1 MRRLMRTSRKRLA
14 LLVVGMAAVLV
25 VGGASGSPTVTIG
38 QTDPEAAIGSGTAAW
53 FVQTGD
59 ASGTEF
65 VVPPGNWNITGWSTY
80 AIGSGPQSMSMMI
93 FRPAGLGHYTVVGAS
108 EVESLTP
115 GSLNSFAD
123 VNFAVQ
129 GGDRLG
135 LYDPNGTA
143 IVASATGA
151 GGDAL
156 SFGISATRP
165 AVGALLTPLG
175 SPNNG
180 VRLNISAELS
190 PRDSAA
196 PVTTIS
202 LSPAVPNG
210 NNGWYTGPVGVSVS
224 AADDGGS
231 GVAETRCVLDPATPP
246 SAFGDIPAGCSYL
259 GAGAYVAGD
268 GQRRVYAASADNAGG
283 GETPV
288 NASLQIDGTP
298 PTVTCASPT
307 PTFQPGSAGGTVDAT
322 VSDKGS
328 GPVSASVSAVVSA
341 TTPGANTVELGGE
354 DEAGNTTTVTCPY
367 LVGYVFS
374 GFAAPLPKTTVK
386 SGSTMPLKFQLQDGT
401 GQPISDADA
410 QSLVSPSC
418 KIAII
423 LVNPAGSV
431 PGCPSYDPT
440 TKTFQLNLKTT
451 AAMKGANGVSVTVT
465 FGATVVTSG
474 DVEHFTVR

>member
-1 MRRLMRTSRKRLA
+1 M
-14 LLVVGMAAVLV
+14 
-25 VGGASGSPTVTIG
+25 
-38 QTDPEAAIGSGTAAW
+38 
-53 FVQTGD
+53 
-59 ASGTEF
+59 
-65 VVPPGNWNITGWSTY
+65 
-80 AIGSGPQSMSMMI
+80 
-93 FRPAGLGHYTVVGAS
+93 
-108 EVESLTP
+108 
-115 GSLNSFAD
+115 
-123 VNFAVQ
+123 
-129 GGDRLG
+129 
-135 LYDPNGTA
+135 
-143 IVASATGA
+143 
-151 GGDAL
+151 
-156 SFGISATRP
+156 
-165 AVGALLTPLG
+165 GALLTPLG

-231 GVAETRCVLDPATPP
+231 GVAETRCVLDPAAPP

-259 GAGAYVAGD
+259 GAGADVAGD
-268 GQRRVYAASADNAGG
+268 GQHRVDAASADNAGG

-307 PTFQPGSAGGTVDAT
+307 PTFQPGSAGGTVGAT

-341 TTPGANTVELGGE
+341 TTPAAHTVTLTGE
-354 DEAGNTTTVTCPY
+354 DDAGNTTTVTCPY
-367 LVGYVFS
+367 LVGYEFS

-386 SGSTMPLKFQLQDGT
+386 SGSTCRSSSSCRTEPVSRSATRMP
-401 GQPISDADA
+401 
-410 QSLVSPSC
+410 QSLVSPV
-418 KIAII
+418 
-423 LVNPAGSV
+423 LQDRDH
-431 PGCPSYDPT
+431 PGQPRPPGARLPQLRPDYEP
-440 TKTFQLNLKTT
+440 FQLNLKST

-465 FGATVVTSG
+465 FGTTVVTSG
-474 DVEHFTVR
+474 AVEPFTVR